1 MLLVLLILVICS
13 TCLIFSYRTKFAYAM
28 ALYFLGCV
36 IMIFSGLFYFI
47 AISSYNYM
55 SKLDYFLLGM
65 LSSIQLGVYK
75 SAIIHNI
82 GVAVIMSGAIACLD
96 LVRPCKRIV
105 YILMFIPI
113 LYVFCLNMPFVNWH
127 LFLNLYNPEKSFEV
141 SILFFMKNSTVFV
154 AALYLA
160 LPLIFFI
167 IYTVKTKIFVKKRY
181 GISCIVCI
189 LFVYIIICLLFI
201 NGLFKPT
208 MFYNIDLMNFPVG
221 ELGMFGES
229 ASITASVLCIFAVNT
244 FILVYFSPFK
254 KYGSNKRFVKQSRMI
269 NENVYMLLHTYKN
282 NFLCIQKLVFLGEDA
297 EKSKDAS
304 GVMDILERIK
314 TESENSVENISRTLK
329 MLNTISMDYHV
340 FTIESCIDEALKKI
354 AVPGIEIKRG
364 YGGTKTIVLGNKAHI
379 VESFINI
386 IRNSTEA
393 IEQKGINNGI
403 IQIDLYTE
411 SDMLLLKISDNGCG
425 IGKSEIKRVFRPFYT
440 TKSKK
445 VGNGLGLDFVKRVI
459 ETHGGEV
466 RIKSAEGQYT
476 DIYIALPVY
485 QRKTSRWI

>member
-55 SKLDYFLLGM
+55 SKVDYFLIGM
-65 LSSIQLGVYK
+65 LSRIQLGVYK
-75 SAIIHNI
+75 SAVVHNI
-82 GVAVIMSGAIACLD
+82 GVAVIMAGAIACLD
-96 LVRPCKRIV
+96 LVRPCKKSV

-127 LFLNLYNPEKSFEV
+127 LFLNLYNPEKAFETG
-141 SILFFMKNSTVFV
+141 ILFWMKKTTVFV
-154 AALYLA
+154 ALIYLV
-160 LPLIFFI
+160 LPLIFFAV
-167 IYTVKTKIFVKKRY
+167 YTIKTKIFVKKRY
-181 GISCIVCI
+181 GVSCMVCI
-189 LFVYIIICLLFI
+189 SFVYIIIYLLFI

-208 MFYNIDLMNFPVG
+208 MFYNIDLMNFPVE

-229 ASITASVLCIFAVNT
+229 ISITASVLCIFTVNT

-282 NFLCIQKLVFLGEDA
+282 NFLCIQKLVFLGEEA
-297 EKSKDAS
+297 EKSNDTA
-304 GVMDILERIK
+304 GVMDIYGRIK
-314 TESENSVENISRTLK
+314 SEAADSVENISRTLK

-340 FTIESCIDEALKKI
+340 FTIESCIDEALKKTALHDI
-354 AVPGIEIKRG
+354 TIKRG
-364 YGGTKTIVLGNKAHI
+364 YGLAKTIVLGNKAHI
-379 VESFINI
+379 IESLVNI
-386 IRNSTEA
+386 IRNSSEA
-393 IEQKGINNGI
+393 IEQKGITDGV

-411 SDMLLLKISDNGCG
+411 ADMLLLSITDNGCG
-425 IGKSEIKRVFRPFYT
+425 IGKSELKSVFKPFYT
-440 TKSKK
+440 TKRKK
-445 VGNGLGLDFVKRVI
+445 IGNGLGLDFVKRVV
-459 ETHGGEV
+459 ETHGGDI
-466 RIKSAEGQYT
+466 RIKSTEGVYT
-476 DIYIALPVY
+476 GIYIALPIY
-485 QRKTSRWI
+485 QRKTSKWI